1 MLKSIKKIVIMT
13 HRNFNITLLTAFIIT
28 LSSFR
33 VTQTNPDLQASMLRG
48 KEIYVNQCMTC
59 HMQQG
64 EGIVGVY
71 PPLAK
76 SDYLMADKNR
86 AIKQVLEGASG
97 EMVVNG
103 VTYYGFMTGFAL
115 NDKEVS
121 DVLNYIRNSWGNK
134 GEIVKP
140 DEVKAIR

>member
-1 MLKSIKKIVIMT
+1 MT

-48 KEIYVNQCMTC
+48 KEIYVTQCMTC

>member
-1 MLKSIKKIVIMT
+1 MT

-48 KEIYVNQCMTC
+48 KEIYVTQCMTC

-86 AIKQVLEGASG
+86 AIKQVLEGTSG